1 MNFMIKL
8 EKIDREQALRYMSYK
23 DGNMTDTAA
32 AYIEECEKL
41 LLDVIRPVFVYR
53 VFRIKQFYP
62 LVLENGLVFEGN
74 DISSHLEGC
83 EYAAVFAVTIGAE
96 ADQLIRRLQVSDMA
110 KSMITDALASAA
122 AEQAAD
128 LAEEEIKKS
137 LPGKHFTWRYSPGYG
152 DLSLDVQPKVL
163 KMLNAGKQAGIIL
176 HSDNMMSPMKSVT
189 AFIGVSENEI
199 AQKRKSCAECRL
211 NEDCQ
216 LRRKGLHCGFQKTT

>member
-23 DGNMTDTAA
+23 GGNMTDTAA

-74 DISSHLEGC
+74 DISAHLEGC

-96 ADQLIRRLQVSDMA
+96 SDQLIRRLQVGDMA
-110 KSMITDALASAA
+110 KSMIRMLLPVRQQSRR
-122 AEQAAD
+122 
-128 LAEEEIKKS
+128 LILPRRKS
-137 LPGKHFTWRYSPGYG
+137 KIVFPESILPGVIHRDTVIF
-152 DLSLDVQPKVL
+152 
-163 KMLNAGKQAGIIL
+163 
-176 HSDNMMSPMKSVT
+176 HSTFS
-189 AFIGVSENEI
+189 
-199 AQKRKSCAECRL
+199 
-211 NEDCQ
+211 
-216 LRRKGLHCGFQKTT
+216 RRS